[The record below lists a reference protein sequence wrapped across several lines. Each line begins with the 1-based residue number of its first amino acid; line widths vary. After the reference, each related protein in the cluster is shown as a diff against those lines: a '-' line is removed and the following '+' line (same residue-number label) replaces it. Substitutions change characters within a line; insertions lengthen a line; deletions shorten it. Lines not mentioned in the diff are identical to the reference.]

1 MSKTG
6 RNKDTRGLFS
16 KRDSTLHPV
25 PFLATQTA
33 AISCFAMSRMLWVDA
48 VENPEFLV
56 ADKLNRNTGI
66 KSRPMPDHLPA
77 ISLSLVGC

>member
-25 PFLATQTA
+25 PFMATQTA
-33 AISCFAMSRMLWVDA
+33 AISWYAMSRMLWVDA

-56 ADKLNRNTGI
+56 ADKIEQKHRYQMTSNA
-66 KSRPMPDHLPA
+66 KSRP
-77 ISLSLVGC
+77 SNLSLVGC